1 MSTIEMKIT
10 TDRECDFC
18 GYSLKG
24 LPVAG
29 KCPECG
35 KPIRRLGVKTTGSIS
50 DEAPTRFVKA
60 LRLGFALA
68 SISIILSLFRR
79 LFFSD
84 AAYLEIPAALVW
96 LLGVWIITLKR
107 PLTEGMRPDKIL
119 DNERFRM
126 IVRFS
131 NLAWPINA
139 LATAGL
145 VALNNAAAANPA
157 SPPSGALIA
166 VLAIGR
172 MLFMIASW
180 ISMIPTSVYVA
191 ELAYWSS
198 HNNFADRMRGSAWV
212 LAVIGTFTA
221 VATTAGIVFNSAI
234 ILAFIWV
241 PWLLILITIF
251 VYNITFIQMTSVMHW
266 VIKHQLLSAGSF
278 DRMEERRKKEEQYRG
293 RIVDDTPCEYCG
305 HNIIGLE
312 LGSPCPECGT
322 LVSSPTR
329 PTVNDPAKSKPYH
342 DDTPI
347 DIGEHGENRGVYFN
361 DQLDANG
368 RPKATGVPY
377 TPQTEVPD
385 DGDIPLSMGDDE
397 DTPSPAKPRQDHV
410 EPETAPDDED
420 RPFKPLS
427 FDDDH

>member
-24 LPVAG
+24 LPLAG

-35 KPIRRLGVKTTGSIS
+35 KPIRRIGTKTNGSIT
-50 DEAPTRFVKA
+50 DEAPTRFVKV

-68 SISIILSLFRR
+68 SVSIFFSLFRR
-79 LFFSD
+79 LFFSE
-84 AAYLEIPAALVW
+84 AAYLEIPPALIW
-96 LLGVWIITLKR
+96 LLGIWIITVKR
-107 PLTEGMRPDKIL
+107 PLTDGMRPDKVL

-131 NLAWPINA
+131 NFAWPISA

-145 VALNNAAAANPA
+145 VALNNTAAANPA
-157 SPPSGALIA
+157 APPSGVLIN
-166 VLAIGR
+166 VIAIGR

-180 ISMIPTSVYVA
+180 LSMIPTSIYIA
-191 ELAYWSS
+191 ELAYWSA
-198 HNNFADRMRGSAWV
+198 HNNFADRMRGAAWV
-212 LAVIGTFTA
+212 LAVIGTTTA
-221 VATTAGIVFNSAI
+221 IATTVGIVFNSAI

-241 PWLLILITIF
+241 PWLIILITIF
-251 VYNITFIQMTSVMHW
+251 VYNLTFIQMTHVMHW
-266 VIKHQLLSAGSF
+266 VIKNQIHAAGSF
-278 DRMEERRKKEEQYRG
+278 ERVEERRKKEEQYRG

-305 HNIIGLE
+305 YNIIGLE

-322 LVSSPTR
+322 LASRPNR
-329 PTVNDPAKSKPYH
+329 PTINDPAKSKPYH

-347 DIGEHGENRGVYFN
+347 DLDEHGQNKGVYFN
-361 DQLDANG
+361 DQLDAYG
-368 RPKATGVPY
+368 KPKKTGVPY

-385 DGDIPLSMGDDE
+385 DGDIPLTPDD
-397 DTPSPAKPRQDHV
+397 PADLPPKAIRHETKRTDALKPR
-410 EPETAPDDED
+410 
-420 RPFKPLS
+420 S
-427 FDDDH
+427 FDDEH